1 MGFSNHWKGKL
12 LVAKHLVFIQFQNC
26 QKWNAA
32 VPFYGFFKLKKFL
45 QADYMTNLLFFKNFQ
60 VDSGYVFVLPE
71 RDASGRRVIFNYAK
85 VLDPTRHTRFV
96 NTYRQVHFICILFVL
111 KLLPFSLEGKENA
124 SRLAFIEF

>member
-1 MGFSNHWKGKL
+1 LEGEIVSSKTPRVYTVQKL
-12 LVAKHLVFIQFQNC
+12 SKMKCGCPILWTLQT
-26 QKWNAA
+26 
-32 VPFYGFFKLKKFL
+32 KKIL

-96 NTYRQVHFICILFVL
+96 NTYRQDHFICILFVL
-111 KLLPFSLEGKENA
+111 ELLPFSLEGKKNS